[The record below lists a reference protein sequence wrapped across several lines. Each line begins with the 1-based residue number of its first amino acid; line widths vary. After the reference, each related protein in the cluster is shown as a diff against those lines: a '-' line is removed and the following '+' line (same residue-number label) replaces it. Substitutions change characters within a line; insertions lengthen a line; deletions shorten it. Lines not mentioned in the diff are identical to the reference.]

1 MSRRRRHKARLM
13 ADRKSLMAKPS
24 REYIY
29 GINPAFEVV
38 RAGKR
43 RVYEAY
49 INEAAVH
56 RSRIRKL
63 SQYLGKADI
72 PIQWVNKGRVTDLS
86 GNKDHQ
92 GVVLKTT
99 PYPYQPSDTL
109 WGRPRL
115 LLLDNVEDPHNVG
128 AILRSAEI
136 FGFNTVLLS
145 KKGVPD
151 IYPSVV
157 KVSAGATEF
166 LDIAK
171 DASANSY
178 VRTAQDQGY
187 QVVALDASG
196 TVDIRTV
203 RTQLIDKVI
212 VVLGGEDRSVGQF
225 ILNAADLVVSIGQRG
240 RINSLNAS
248 VAAGISLFA
257 LYADP

>member
-1 MSRRRRHKARLM
+1 
-13 ADRKSLMAKPS
+13 MAKPS

-43 RVYEAY
+43 KVYEAY
-49 INEAAVH
+49 LNEAAT
-56 RSRIRKL
+56 RQPRIRQL
-63 SQYLGKADI
+63 SQYLEKMGI
-72 PIQWVNKGRVTDLS
+72 PIQWVTKRRVMDLS
-86 GNKDHQ
+86 GNRDHQ
-92 GVVLKTT
+92 GVVLKTAT
-99 PYPYQPSDTL
+99 YPYQPSDDL

-128 AILRSAEI
+128 AILRTAEI

-178 VRTAQDQGY
+178 VRKAQDKGY
-187 QVVALDASG
+187 RVVALDASG
-196 TVDIRTV
+196 SVDIREV
-203 RTQLIDKVI
+203 RVRLAGNFL
-212 VVLGGEDRSVGQF
+212 VVVGGEDTAVGQF
-225 ILNAADLVVSIGQRG
+225 ILNTADFVVSIGQRG
-240 RINSLNAS
+240 CINSLNAS
-248 VAAGISLFA
+248 VAAAIALFA
-257 LYADP
+257 LSPVVPA